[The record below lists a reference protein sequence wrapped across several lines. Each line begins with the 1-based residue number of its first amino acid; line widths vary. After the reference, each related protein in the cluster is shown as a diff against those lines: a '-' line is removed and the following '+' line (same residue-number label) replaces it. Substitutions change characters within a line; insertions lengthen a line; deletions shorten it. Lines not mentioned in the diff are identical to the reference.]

1 MDSHSK
7 LTSAVL
13 AAAQLVPDLP
23 VDLAVSIAALKAR
36 ADQEPSREPEDE
48 LAAALAGEMGPYMQ
62 QVAEQIVNGQTPNT
76 RDMDDRILVLLL
88 LGLIGAATAS
98 TLQRS
103 AALGVSLGIDDIN
116 RAAQAWARDYS
127 FGVVRGINETTRQ
140 AISSVVQ
147 QYASTPGMTVDDV
160 ARLLEP
166 TFGKRRAA
174 NIATT
179 EITRAYSQA
188 AQIAQQ
194 QMAAHG
200 LQTVLQWV
208 TWRDDRVC
216 PICAP
221 LHGRTD
227 YQSEFPYGP
236 PAHVNCRCWLA
247 NVRVTNE

>member
-13 AAAQLVPDLP
+13 AAAQLLPDMP
-23 VDLAVSIAALKAR
+23 ADLAANIGALKAR

-62 QVAEQIVNGQTPNT
+62 AVAEQIVSGQAPNT

-88 LGLIGAATAS
+88 LGLIGATTAS
-98 TLQRS
+98 TLQRG
-103 AALGVSLGIDDIN
+103 AALGVGLGIDDIN
-116 RAAQAWARDYS
+116 RAAQLWARDYS
-127 FGVVRGINETTRQ
+127 FGVVRGINETTRR
-140 AISSVVQ
+140 AISGVVQ
-147 QYASTPGMTVDDV
+147 QYASTPGMTIDDV

-166 TFGKRRAA
+166 TFGKRRAQA
-174 NIATT
+174 IATT

-194 QMAAHG
+194 QMAAQG
-200 LQTVLQWV
+200 LQTTLQWV
-208 TWRDDRVC
+208 TWRDEKVC
-216 PICAP
+216 PVCSP

-227 YQSEFPYGP
+227 YQSEYPYGP

-247 NVRVTNE
+247 NVRVTV